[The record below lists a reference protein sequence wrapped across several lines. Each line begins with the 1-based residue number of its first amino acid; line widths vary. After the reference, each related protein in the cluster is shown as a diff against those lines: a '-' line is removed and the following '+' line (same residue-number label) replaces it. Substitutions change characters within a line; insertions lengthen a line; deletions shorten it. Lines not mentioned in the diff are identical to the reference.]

1 MDHGRIE
8 TARKNHCRRRR
19 GASRPL
25 SWRKRRKKL
34 NMAGM
39 PRAQL
44 PNGVRRIVA
53 PNPGLMTGPGTNTYL
68 LGTREIAVLDPG
80 PDDASHL
87 DAIVAAGG
95 GLIRWVVVTHTH
107 RDHSPLA
114 LPLARRTGATLIGL
128 AAPDD
133 GRQDESFRPDR
144 VPRDGEVLML
154 GDTQLRAI
162 HTPGHASNCVCYL
175 LASERLLFTG
185 DHVLEGVS
193 PVILPPDGDMTAYMD
208 SLDKLSN
215 LDFEQIAPGHGAVMP
230 QAKQAVALLR
240 AHRLAREAKV
250 MAKLTAGG
258 ASSLD
263 ELTPA
268 VYDDVPQERHSWAKF
283 TLRAHLIKLARDGR
297 VVECEGIW
305 RSGRP

>member
-1 MDHGRIE
+1 
-8 TARKNHCRRRR
+8 
-19 GASRPL
+19 
-25 SWRKRRKKL
+25 
-34 NMAGM
+34 M
-39 PRAQL
+39 PRVQL

-80 PDDASHL
+80 PDDESHL
-87 DAIVAAGG
+87 DAIMAAGG

-128 AAPDD
+128 TAPDD

-144 VPRDGEVLML
+144 IPGDGEVLML
-154 GDTQLRAI
+154 GDTALHAI

-175 LASERLLFTG
+175 LARERLLFTG

-193 PVILPPDGDMTAYMD
+193 PVILPPDGDMTAYLD
-208 SLDKLSN
+208 SLDKLAHH
-215 LDFEQIAPGHGAVMP
+215 DFEHIAPGHGGVIP
-230 QAKQAVALLR
+230 QAKQAVGLLR
-240 AHRLAREAKV
+240 AHRLGREAKV
-250 MAKLTAGG
+250 LAKLTATG
-258 ASSLD
+258 AATLD

-268 VYDDVPQERHSWAKF
+268 VYDDVPRERHSWATF

-297 VVECEGIW
+297 VIEREGIW
-305 RSGRP
+305 RIDRP